1 MVSPAAKRTAAT
13 WLMETFSASQRR
25 VCRVLELCL
34 ATFRY
39 VARKVDGGVVRE
51 RLRALAEER
60 PRFGYR
66 RLLVMLQ
73 REGIEV
79 NHKRVYRLYQ
89 LEGLKLRR
97 RKRKRVSRTRL
108 PPHVPSA
115 PNERWSL
122 DFTSDQLADGRRF
135 RTLNIVDDFTREC
148 LAIEAATSLPGFA
161 VARALEAVAAER
173 GYPRSI
179 VTDNGPEFI
188 GRALDAWSYEH
199 KVRIDFIQPGKPTQ
213 NAFIESFNGKFR
225 DECLNQ
231 HWFVSLRHARAEIAI
246 WRDDYN
252 NIRPHSALANLAPA
266 QYAQTLTTN
275 RLSTVQKASS

>member
-1 MVSPAAKRTAAT
+1 MVSLAAKRTAAQ
-13 WLMETFSASQRR
+13 WLTEQFMVSQRR
-25 VCRVLELCL
+25 ACRVLQLCL
-34 ATFRY
+34 GTCRY
-39 VARKVDGGVVRE
+39 VARKGNGGAVRE

-66 RLLVMLQ
+66 RLLVMLR
-73 REGIEV
+73 REGFEV

-89 LEGLKLRR
+89 LEGLKLRGK
-97 RKRKRVSRTRL
+97 KRKRVARKRL
-108 PPHVPSA
+108 PPMTPSA

-135 RTLNIVDDFTREC
+135 RTLNIVDEFTREA
-148 LAIEAATSLPGFA
+148 LAIEAATSIPGSVVVRVLEE
-161 VARALEAVAAER
+161 VAKTR
-173 GYPRSI
+173 GYPKSL

-188 GRALDAWSYEH
+188 GRALDAWAYEH
-199 KVRIDFIQPGKPTQ
+199 KVRLDFIQPGKPTQ
-213 NAFIESFNGKFR
+213 NAFVESFNGKFR

-266 QYAQTLTTN
+266 QYAQN
-275 RLSTVQKASS
+275 LSTKGYEAVQKGV